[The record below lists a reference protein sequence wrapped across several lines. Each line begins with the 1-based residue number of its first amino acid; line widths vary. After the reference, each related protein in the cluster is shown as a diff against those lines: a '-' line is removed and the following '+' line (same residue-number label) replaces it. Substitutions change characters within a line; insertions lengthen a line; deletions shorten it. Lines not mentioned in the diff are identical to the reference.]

1 MPSDTVEGMGDKAGR
16 RSGGPGELVVDGITV
31 ELRRSAHRRKT
42 VQARREG
49 ARVVMHLPQGMSA
62 AAEREWAE
70 RMVRRVVGHEARRP
84 ALEDPSVL
92 EERAVGL
99 AQRHLDAAAGRPVR
113 PSQVRWVTNQAH
125 RWGSCSPDS
134 GVIRLS
140 HRLQAM
146 PDWVVDYVLVHE
158 LAHLVEANHTARF
171 HRLVAHY
178 PQAERAK
185 GFLEGWTAAG
195 GGEGAQEPD

>member
-1 MPSDTVEGMGDKAGR
+1 MV
-16 RSGGPGELVVDGITV
+16 PGQLVVDGTAV
-31 ELRRSAHRRKT
+31 ELRRSARRRKT

-49 ARVVMHLPQGMSA
+49 DRVVVYLPQGMAPST
-62 AAEREWAE
+62 EREWAE
-70 RMVRRVVGHEARRP
+70 RMVRRVAGHEASRP
-84 ALEDPSVL
+84 ALQNPSVL
-92 EERAVGL
+92 EQRAVELG
-99 AQRHLDAAAGRPVR
+99 QRYLEDAAGTPVR

-125 RWGSCSPDS
+125 RWGSCSPDT

-195 GGEGAQEPD
+195 GGPADQEPD